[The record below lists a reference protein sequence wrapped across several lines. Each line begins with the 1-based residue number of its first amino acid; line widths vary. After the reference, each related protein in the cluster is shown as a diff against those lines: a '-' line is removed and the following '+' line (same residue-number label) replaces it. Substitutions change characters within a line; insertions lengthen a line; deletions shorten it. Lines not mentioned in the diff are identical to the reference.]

1 MLLTFDPFYN
11 QPIINMAIQR
21 ILVKMQEYKYIQ
33 FTQFNYLQVMNIKNC
48 KKLFV
53 YCYCYPIFLYAYI
66 IACKIVTFSST
77 VELMYFELSGV
88 KKNCLD

>member
-1 MLLTFDPFYN
+1 
-11 QPIINMAIQR
+11 
-21 ILVKMQEYKYIQ
+21 
-33 FTQFNYLQVMNIKNC
+33 MNIKNC